1 MGTNPNYAYP
11 ANPVADPAVL
21 KTITTAAGL
30 EPMSDQPWA
39 GILFN
44 GKGRAIPMDYSS
56 TPGAQT
62 AESWGEAKGEYYKVN
77 VVEGKET
84 CGTLDGSAA
93 CQLA

>member
-1 MGTNPNYAYP
+1 MGTSPNYAYP
-11 ANPVADPAVL
+11 ANPVADPSVL

-56 TPGAQT
+56 AAGAQT
-62 AESWGEAKGEYYKVN
+62 AASWGEAKGEYYKVN
-77 VVEGKET
+77 VVEGEEA
-84 CGTLDGSAA
+84 CGDI
-93 CQLA
+93 